1 MTLPAC
7 VLFRD
12 LDYSGNFVLDQSFH
26 TIVIGG
32 GCLGTAAA
40 ISIAKRISRRG
51 HAASDVCVIDK
62 MVVGSGLSARH
73 SGIVRA
79 ANADSTAAVLAQ
91 QASEMWAN
99 LETHWGVGLNLE
111 NTGALW
117 IACDTGGG
125 ANAKWSGLQQ
135 SLREQGIDF
144 SQLSLAEA
152 RQICPDFVRL
162 NDDEVFF
169 HEPGA
174 FQVNPSNVRET
185 LYSAI
190 KKNGI
195 TLLEKTEVQGF
206 ERGESGE
213 VSKVVTSAGT
223 FKCTYV
229 INASGPWSP
238 AIFAGMGL
246 SIPVSVEPVHVANW
260 LTSLNEME
268 AGMPIIADYVNLAY
282 FRQWRDG
289 EIHMHQPRKRGIR
302 ETARAFSESPLS
314 VLGADFMNDPTN
326 QALGYSQMR
335 VYEELARRRFSNMDQ
350 TVYGSGYRSFFDITP
365 DLRFILGPD
374 HRVPNLIHSLGSGQ
388 AFKYAPVLGEMMA
401 QYVDGGGPLADLG
414 QEFSISRFSDGYM
427 AEFWSK
433 VQGTENVLQA
443 EGAGL

>member
-1 MTLPAC
+1 M
-7 VLFRD
+7 
-12 LDYSGNFVLDQSFH
+12 DQSFH
-26 TIVIGG
+26 TIIIGA

-40 ISIAKRISRRG
+40 ISIAKLISGRG
-51 HAASDVCVIDK
+51 HKASDVCVIDK

-73 SGIVRA
+73 SGIVRT
-79 ANADSTAAVLAQ
+79 ANADPTAAVLAQ
-91 QASEMWAN
+91 RASEMWAD
-99 LETHWGVGLNLE
+99 LEEHWGVGIKLE

-117 IACDTGGG
+117 IARDTGGG
-125 ANAKWSGLQQ
+125 RNAKWSGLER
-135 SLREQGIDF
+135 SLNEKGIDF
-144 SQLSLAEA
+144 GQLSLADA

-162 NDDEVFF
+162 NDDEVFY
-169 HEPGA
+169 HEPDA
-174 FQVNPSNVRET
+174 FQVDPSNVREA
-185 LYSAI
+185 LYAAI
-190 KKNGI
+190 KKSGVI
-195 TLLEKTEVQGF
+195 LREKCEVLGF
-206 ERGESGE
+206 ERDYVGDIAT
-213 VSKVVTSAGT
+213 VVTSAGS
-223 FKCTYV
+223 FGCRYV
-229 INASGPWSP
+229 INAAGPWSP
-238 AIFAGMGL
+238 SIFAGTGV

-260 LTSLNEME
+260 LTSLNEMP

-335 VYEELARRRFSNMDQ
+335 IYEELARRRFSNIDQ
-350 TVYGSGYRSFFDITP
+350 TVYSSGYRSFFDITP

-401 QYVDGGGPLADLG
+401 EYVGGGGPLADLG
-414 QEFSISRFSDGYM
+414 LEFSISRFSDGYM

-433 VQGTENVLQA
+433 VQGCEHVLEA
-443 EGAGL
+443 EGTGL